1 MSAENQRLD
10 LFSRDTKCVYMRDM
24 KGRYA
29 VEVEFDISESI
40 YDPSRNST
48 VLPGE
53 AIIVHDDPE
62 DNAEKQDY
70 VPDYM
75 TITVRWGAIFTI

>member
-1 MSAENQRLD
+1 MALCGLKLNLIFQ
-10 LFSRDTKCVYMRDM
+10 
-24 KGRYA
+24 
-29 VEVEFDISESI
+29 ESI

-75 TITVRWGAIFTI
+75 TITRAVGQQYSLFMTA

>member
-1 MSAENQRLD
+1 MRLK
-10 LFSRDTKCVYMRDM
+10 LNLIFRRVFTT
-24 KGRYA
+24 
-29 VEVEFDISESI
+29 
-40 YDPSRNST
+40 PSRNST

-75 TITVRWGAIFTI
+75 TITRAVRRNIHYLTA

>member
-1 MSAENQRLD
+1 MTSSIISRFASRMEALCLHKISA
-10 LFSRDTKCVYMRDM
+10 FTCS
-24 KGRYA
+24 A
-29 VEVEFDISESI
+29 
-40 YDPSRNST
+40 

-75 TITVRWGAIFTI
+75 TITRAVGRNIHYLTA